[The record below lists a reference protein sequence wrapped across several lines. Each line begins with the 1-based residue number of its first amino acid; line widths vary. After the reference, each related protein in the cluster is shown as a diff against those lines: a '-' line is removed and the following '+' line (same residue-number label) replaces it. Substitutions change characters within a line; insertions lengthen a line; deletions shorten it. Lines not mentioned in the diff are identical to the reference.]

1 MRSYLF
7 KSTKEDVIKN
17 GNGEEIKKLYDGL
30 ESNGIDPTTLT
41 ILESII
47 SGEDYYNI
55 HEKGGYEII
64 KKIDEDDEN
73 SPLFVSSSQNL
84 IDSLKELS
92 IKERR
97 EVLEEWCATDEM
109 ALYGWTPEKAKHI
122 FDWLISTSS
131 SKKAPDEKIILF
143 IETNPIS
150 I

>member
-17 GNGEEIKKLYDGL
+17 GNTGEIKDLYDGL

-55 HEKGGYEII
+55 QERGGYEII
-64 KKIDEDDEN
+64 KKINEDDEN

-84 IDSLKELS
+84 IDSLKNLS
-92 IKERR
+92 AEQKVNI
-97 EVLEEWCATDEM
+97 LEDWCASEEM
-109 ALYGWTPEKAKHI
+109 ALYGWTPAKAQHV
-122 FDWLISTSS
+122 FDWLVNTSS
-131 SKKAPDEKIILF
+131 SKKQPDEKIILF

>member
-7 KSTKEDVIKN
+7 KSTKEDVIKHD
-17 GNGEEIKKLYDGL
+17 NGEEVKNLYNGL

-55 HEKGGYEII
+55 NERGDYEVI
-64 KKIDEDDEN
+64 KKVDEDDEN

-84 IDSLKELS
+84 IDSLKNLS
-92 IKERR
+92 NEQKTK
-97 EVLEEWCATDEM
+97 VLEDWCASEEM
-109 ALYGWTPEKAKHI
+109 TLYGWTPEKAQHI
-122 FDWLISTSS
+122 FDWLVTMSS
-131 SKKAPDEKIILF
+131 SKRDPNEKIILF
-143 IETNPIS
+143 IETNPVS